1 MTYKYLRHLRSLVG
15 LGITDLIN
23 ILREADYNIR
33 YSKEHPNFYR
43 VSLRAL
49 PS

>member
-1 MTYKYLRHLRSLVG
+1 VG
-15 LGITDLIN
+15 LGVADLIN
-23 ILREADYNIR
+23 VLREADHNTH